1 MVYFADFLILI
12 AFLLVITDFF
22 AMSYGV
28 FTGAGAILFVIGTII
43 LFYIVHNVPIF
54 FIRIVLPTYV
64 TLTVFVSIFAYLG
77 YKAYKSKIKTG
88 ESLLLNQTGEAVA
101 DINPQKDGKIL
112 INGELWTAYSDYTIL
127 KGSKVLVIE
136 IDEKLRLKVKAQE
149 TADK

>member
-1 MVYFADFLILI
+1 MVYFADFLIFI
-12 AFLLVITDFF
+12 AFMLVITDFF

-28 FTGAGAILFVIGTII
+28 FTSAGAILFVIGTII

-77 YKAYKSKIKTG
+77 YKAYKTKVKTG
-88 ESLLLNQTGEAVA
+88 ESLLLNQTGEVVS
-101 DINPQKDGKIL
+101 DVNPNKDGKIL

-127 KGSKVLVIE
+127 KGNKVAVVKV
-136 IDEKLRLKVKAQE
+136 DGKLRLKVKPEEA
-149 TADK
+149 

>member
-1 MVYFADFLILI
+1 MVYFADFLIFI
-12 AFLLVITDFF
+12 AFILVITDFF

-28 FTGAGAILFVIGTII
+28 FTSAGAILFVIGTII

-77 YKAYKSKIKTG
+77 YKAYKSKVKTG
-88 ESLLLNQTGEAVA
+88 ESLLLNQTGEVVS
-101 DINPQKDGKIL
+101 DVNPNKDGKIL

-127 KGSKVLVIE
+127 KGKKITVVKV
-136 IDEKLRLKVKAQE
+136 DGKLRLKVKPEE
-149 TADK
+149 T

>member
-1 MVYFADFLILI
+1 MVYIADFLIFI
-12 AFLLVITDFF
+12 AFILVITDFF

-28 FTGAGAILFVIGTII
+28 FTSAGAILFVIGTII

-77 YKAYKSKIKTG
+77 YKAYKSKVKTG
-88 ESLLLNQTGEAVA
+88 ESLLLNQTGEVIS
-101 DINPQKDGKIL
+101 DVNPNKDGKIL

-127 KGSKVLVIE
+127 KGNKVNVVKV
-136 IDEKLRLKVKAQE
+136 DGKLRLKVKPEEA
-149 TADK
+149 

>member
-1 MVYFADFLILI
+1 MVYFADFLIFI
-12 AFLLVITDFF
+12 AFILVITDFF

-28 FTGAGAILFVIGTII
+28 FTSAGAILFVIGTII

-77 YKAYKSKIKTG
+77 YKAYKSKVKTG
-88 ESLLLNQTGEAVA
+88 ESLLLNQTGEVIS
-101 DINPQKDGKIL
+101 DVNPNKDGKIL

-127 KGSKVLVIE
+127 KGKKITVVKV
-136 IDEKLRLKVKAQE
+136 DGKLRLKVKPEE
-149 TADK
+149 T

>member
-1 MVYFADFLILI
+1 MVYFADFLIII
-12 AFLLVITDFF
+12 AFILVITDFF

-28 FTGAGAILFVIGTII
+28 FTSAGAILFVIGTII

-77 YKAYKSKIKTG
+77 YKAYKSKVKTG
-88 ESLLLNQTGEAVA
+88 ESLLLNQTGEVVS
-101 DINPQKDGKIL
+101 DVNPNKDGKIL

-127 KGSKVLVIE
+127 KGNKVTVVKV
-136 IDEKLRLKVKAQE
+136 DVKLRLKVKPEEA
-149 TADK
+149 

>member
-1 MVYFADFLILI
+1 MVYFADFLIFI
-12 AFLLVITDFF
+12 AFILVITDFF

-28 FTGAGAILFVIGTII
+28 FTSAGAILFVIGTII

-77 YKAYKSKIKTG
+77 YKAYKSKVKTG
-88 ESLLLNQTGEAVA
+88 ESLLLNQTGEVIS
-101 DINPQKDGKIL
+101 DVNPNKDGKIL

-127 KGSKVLVIE
+127 KGNKVNVVKV
-136 IDEKLRLKVKAQE
+136 DGKLRLKVKPEEA
-149 TADK
+149 

>member
-1 MVYFADFLILI
+1 MVYFADFLIII
-12 AFLLVITDFF
+12 AFILVITDFF

-28 FTGAGAILFVIGTII
+28 FTSAGAILFVIGTII

-77 YKAYKSKIKTG
+77 YKAYKSKVKTG
-88 ESLLLNQTGEAVA
+88 ESLLLNQTGEVIS
-101 DINPQKDGKIL
+101 DVNPNKDGKIL

-127 KGSKVLVIE
+127 KGNKVNVVKV
-136 IDEKLRLKVKAQE
+136 DGKLRLKVKPEEA
-149 TADK
+149 

>member
-1 MVYFADFLILI
+1 MVYFADFLIII
-12 AFLLVITDFF
+12 AFILVITDFF

-28 FTGAGAILFVIGTII
+28 FTSAGAILFVIGTII

-77 YKAYKSKIKTG
+77 YKAYKSKVKTG
-88 ESLLLNQTGEAVA
+88 ESLLLNQTGEVVS
-101 DINPQKDGKIL
+101 DVNPNKDGKIL

-127 KGSKVLVIE
+127 KGKKITVVKV
-136 IDEKLRLKVKAQE
+136 DGKLRLKVKPEE
-149 TADK
+149 T